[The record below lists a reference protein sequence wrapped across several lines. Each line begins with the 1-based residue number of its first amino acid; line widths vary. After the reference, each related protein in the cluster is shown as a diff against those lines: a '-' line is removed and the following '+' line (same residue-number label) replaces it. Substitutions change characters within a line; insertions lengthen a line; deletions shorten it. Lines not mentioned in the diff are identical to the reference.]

1 MAMLRSN
8 LATRPFYN
16 ERLVSL
22 AIVLG
27 IVAVVAL
34 TAFNV
39 SQIMSLSKERA
50 VFKAAQEKDDK
61 DAAVVSAG
69 AQAVQRSVDAVR
81 LVALG
86 RQTRE
91 ANELID
97 QRTFS
102 WTQFFGHVEQTL
114 PLDARLIAVAPRVAR
129 GEFLITM
136 IVNGKAEGDL
146 EDFIE
151 QLLGTGAFYDVSA
164 TALNMNDDNTVNG
177 TIVAHYYLA
186 PKALKTAAPAA
197 GKGR

>member
-16 ERLVSL
+16 ERLVSMAIIL
-22 AIVLG
+22 ATVGVVL
-27 IVAVVAL
+27 L

-61 DAAVVSAG
+61 EAAVVSAG
-69 AQAVQRSVDAVR
+69 AQAVQRSVDSVR
-81 LVALG
+81 LVGLA

-91 ANELID
+91 ANDLID

-114 PLDARLIAVAPRVAR
+114 PLDARLIAVAPQVNR
-129 GEFLITM
+129 GEFVINM
-136 IVNGKAEGDL
+136 IVNGKREEDL
-146 EDFIE
+146 EDFID
-151 QLLGTGAFYDVSA
+151 QLLGTGQFYDVSA
-164 TALNMNDDNTVNG
+164 TSLRMNDDNTVNG
-177 TIVAHYYLA
+177 TLVAHYYLA
-186 PKALKTAAPAA
+186 PKPLKTAGAA
-197 GKGR
+197 RGKGR